1 MTNLISGAIV
11 AYWRLMPVLLVC
23 ALWVFFAGTKK
34 IRKLGRRRIARE
46 VLLLCS
52 VFGFLF
58 ALTCFGC
65 YGLVD
70 PQNHLARPGAVPV
83 TPAELTRFALLGYV
97 SLLAA
102 TAAAGALEWEL
113 RRG

>member
-34 IRKLGRRRIARE
+34 IRKLGRRRLARE
-46 VLLLCS
+46 ALLLCS

-70 PQNHLARPGAVPV
+70 PENHLARARAVPV
-83 TPAELTRFALLGYV
+83 KAEELTRFALLGYASIV
-97 SLLAA
+97 AA
-102 TAAAGALEWEL
+102 ACAAGALEWEM